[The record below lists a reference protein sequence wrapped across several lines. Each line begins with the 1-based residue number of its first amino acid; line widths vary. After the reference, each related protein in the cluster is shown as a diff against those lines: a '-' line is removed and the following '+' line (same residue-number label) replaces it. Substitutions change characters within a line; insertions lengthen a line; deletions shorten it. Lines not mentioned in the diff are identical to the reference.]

1 VATSTISAGTAQSLL
16 NAERPAHLGRPD
28 LAPIQAPAGHGVGT
42 AESVA
47 TGLALVVCLVARLPH
62 RILDATGIRT
72 WVLALVVVISVVSG
86 ARALARAPFTLRHSL
101 SRHHNRTTA
110 LRRWL
115 GEELKIVIVS
125 IVAGAVLTFP
135 LYLLLRATSAWWLP
149 AWLLFA
155 TVTFLWQVAMP
166 LAMRAR
172 ASGPAPTPPQLTSR
186 IQAVAEKAG
195 VEVGGVIV
203 TGKPGSHRVNAYVVG
218 GGRTRRVVL
227 EQDLAAWP
235 PELVDQVVAH
245 ELGHWRLGHGARRL
259 PLTLLAELAALAAA
273 AGALAYAPLLD
284 AAGITTAGDPR
295 SYPLL
300 LVLGAVVAL
309 PVRCLLAWRDRAQ
322 ERAADHFALD
332 VMGQPDVFDTMLQR
346 AADESGV
353 PRSLPWW
360 RRLTASHP
368 PIDERAAACH
378 RHTTKGN

>member
-1 VATSTISAGTAQSLL
+1 MATSTISAGTAQPLPD
-16 NAERPAHLGRPD
+16 AERSAHLGRPD

-42 AESVA
+42 AESLA
-47 TGLALVVCLVARLPH
+47 TGLSLVVCLVARLPH
-62 RILDATGIRT
+62 RILEATGIRA

-86 ARALARAPFTLRHSL
+86 ARAIARAPFTLRHSL
-101 SRHHNRTTA
+101 HVNPNRTTA
-110 LRRWL
+110 LRRWA

-125 IVAGAVLTFP
+125 IVAGTVFTFP
-135 LYLLLRATSAWWLP
+135 LYLLVRSTSAWWLP
-149 AWLLFA
+149 AWFLFA

-172 ASGPAPTPPQLTSR
+172 SSGSTPTPPELTSR
-186 IQAVAEKAG
+186 IQAVADKAG
-195 VEVGGVIV
+195 VAVGDVIV
-203 TGKPGSHRVNAYVVG
+203 TGKPGSHRGNAYVVG
-218 GGRTRRVVL
+218 LGRTRRVVL
-227 EQDLAAWP
+227 ERDLAAWP

-245 ELGHWRLGHGARRL
+245 ELGHWALGHGSRRL

-273 AGALAYAPLLD
+273 AAALSFSPLLD
-284 AAGITTAGDPR
+284 AAGVTAAGDPR

-322 ERAADHFALD
+322 ERAADRFAIEVL
-332 VMGQPDVFDTMLQR
+332 GRPDVFDAMLQR
-346 AADESGV
+346 AADESGA
-353 PRSLPWW
+353 PRALPWW

-378 RHTTKGN
+378 EFMKGN